1 MKIIT
6 NERKKKR
13 NRRIAIIS
21 TLIGMA
27 ILISGLVISLRF
39 PDQVTYSLLAL
50 LLGFLFAQ
58 IGIFFTNRWGRNPS
72 TDVLINQA
80 LKGLDQK
87 YTLCHYYTPTYHL
100 LSGPA
105 GIWILYPYHLTGT
118 ITYKNGRWRHKGS
131 TFLRFFGKETLG
143 RPDLEL
149 PYEIEKIQKFLK
161 PLFAEE
167 TPPPVRAAL
176 VFTNPKITLEID
188 PAENPPAPSLHL
200 DKLKDFLRKEAK
212 QKPISLEK
220 VEKINAFLAQYEE
233 GTKN

>member
-6 NERKKKR
+6 NEKKKKR

-21 TLIGMA
+21 TLLGMA

-39 PDQVTYSLLAL
+39 PNQVTYSLLAL

-58 IGIFFTNRWGRNPS
+58 IGMFFTNRWGRNPS
-72 TDVLINQA
+72 TDELINQA

-105 GIWILYPYHLTGT
+105 GVWVLFPYHLTGR
-118 ITYKNGRWRHKGS
+118 ITFKKGRWQHGGS
-131 TFLRFFGKETLG
+131 AFLRFFGKESLG

-161 PLFAEE
+161 PVFAEE
-167 TPPPVRAAL
+167 TEIPVRGAL
-176 VFTNPKITLEID
+176 VFVNPKITIEID
-188 PAENPPAPSLHL
+188 PAENPPAPAILL
-200 DKLKDFLRKEAK
+200 DKLKEFLRKEAK
-212 QKPISLEK
+212 QKPLSLEK
-220 VEKINAFLAQYEE
+220 VEKINEFLAQLED
-233 GTKN
+233 TKN

>member
-6 NERKKKR
+6 NEKKKKT

-21 TLIGMA
+21 TLLGMA

-39 PDQVTYSLLAL
+39 RNQVTYSLLAL

-58 IGIFFTNRWGRNPS
+58 IGMFFTNRWGRNPS
-72 TDVLINQA
+72 TDEQINQA

-105 GIWILYPYHLTGT
+105 GVWILFPYHLTGR
-118 ITYKNGRWRHKGS
+118 IGFKNGRWQHGGS
-131 TFLRFFGKETLG
+131 AFLRFFGKESLG

-149 PYEIEKIQKFLK
+149 SYEIEKIQKFLK
-161 PLFAEE
+161 PIFEEE
-167 TPPPVRAAL
+167 TFIPVRGML
-176 VFTNPKITLEID
+176 VFMNPRVTIDID
-188 PAENPPAPSLHL
+188 PSENPPAPALHL
-200 DKLKDFLRKEAK
+200 DKLKDFLRKEAR
-212 QKPISLEK
+212 QKPLSLEK
-220 VEKINAFLAQYEE
+220 IEKINEFLAQLEE
-233 GTKN
+233 ST

>member
-6 NERKKKR
+6 NEKKKKR

-21 TLIGMA
+21 TLLGMA

-39 PDQVTYSLLAL
+39 PNQVTYSLLAL

-58 IGIFFTNRWGRNPS
+58 IGMFFTNRWGRNPS
-72 TDVLINQA
+72 TDERINLA

-87 YTLCHYYTPTYHL
+87 YTLCHYYTTTYHL

-105 GIWILYPYHLTGT
+105 GIWILFPYHLTGR
-118 ITYKNGRWRHKGS
+118 ITFRNGRWQHGGNA
-131 TFLRFFGKETLG
+131 FLRFFGKESLG

-161 PLFAEE
+161 PIFDEE
-167 TPPPVRAAL
+167 TSIPVRGML
-176 VFTNPKITLEID
+176 VFMDPKVTIDID
-188 PAENPPAPSLHL
+188 PSENPPAPALYL
-200 DKLKDFLRKEAK
+200 DKLKDFFRKEAK
-212 QKPISLEK
+212 QKPLSLEK
-220 VEKINAFLAQYEE
+220 VEKINKFLAQLGESA
-233 GTKN
+233 